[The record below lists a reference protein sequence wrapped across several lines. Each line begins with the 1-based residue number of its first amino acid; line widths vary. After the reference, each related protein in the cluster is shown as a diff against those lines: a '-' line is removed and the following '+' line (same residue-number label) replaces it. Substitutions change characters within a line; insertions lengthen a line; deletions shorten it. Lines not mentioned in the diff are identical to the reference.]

1 MATMTETYTMPTR
14 SKTKAGKIELTPES
28 QRFMLACQDVANAL
42 VQDYES
48 TRDADGPKKDIN
60 LNSLRGQISRK
71 YKLSQQPPLTAILA
85 SVPEQYKKY
94 LLPKLI
100 AKPVRSASGICVVS
114 LLTSHSMS
122 MNNNS
127 TGCCHVQTT

>member
-1 MATMTETYTMPTR
+1 MATMTETYTVPTR
-14 SKTKAGKIELTPES
+14 SKTKAGKIELTPEP

-114 LLTSHSMS
+114 LLVSSHE
-122 MNNNS
+122 
-127 TGCCHVQTT
+127 H

>member
-1 MATMTETYTMPTR
+1 MATVTETYTLPVR
-14 SKTKAGKIELTPES
+14 SKGKTNKIELTPEP
-28 QRFMLACQDVANAL
+28 QRFMLACQDIANAL
-42 VQDYES
+42 VQDYEMS
-48 TRDADGPKKDIN
+48 RDVDTPKKDIN

-71 YKLSQQPPLTAILA
+71 YKLSQQPPLTAILS

-114 LLTSHSMS
+114 LPPP
-122 MNNNS
+122 
-127 TGCCHVQTT
+127 CHKTA